1 MAKKPLSGKR
11 VLITDYIW
19 PDLEVEEKVMGGLG
33 AELVIA
39 PDGSEPV
46 LAELAGNS
54 DAIVTCFAPV
64 TENVLRAASGCV
76 TVSRYGV
83 GVDNID
89 VDTATELGMVV
100 AYVPDYCMD
109 EVSDHTISLL
119 LALSR
124 RLLPFNTYAR
134 TEDWGTVPLSLP
146 VMRLR
151 GKTLGLVGMGRIGSE
166 VCRKARVF
174 GMKVLVWDP
183 YLGPDQVE
191 AIGAELVS
199 FESMLSE
206 ADFVS
211 IHVPLNPETRGV
223 IGKNAFEL
231 MKPTSYLINSAR
243 GPVVDESA
251 LTKALEEEKIAGAG
265 LDVMESPH
273 PSKDNPLFSM
283 DNVII
288 TPHVAFFSQESL
300 IELRTRASSAV
311 VDILSGRVPGNIA
324 NPEVFP
330 NTRTK
335 SAEKD

>member
-1 MAKKPLSGKR
+1 MAKKPLSGKK

-19 PDLEVEEKVMGGLG
+19 PDLEVEERVMGSLG

-39 PDGSEPV
+39 PNGSEPV
-46 LAELAGNS
+46 LADLAGAA

-64 TENVLRAASGCV
+64 TGSVLRAASGCV
-76 TVSRYGV
+76 MVSRYGV

-89 VDTATELGMVV
+89 VVTATELGMVV

-124 RLLPFNTYAR
+124 RVLPFNEYAR

-166 VCRKARVF
+166 VCRKAQAF
-174 GMKVLVWDP
+174 GIKVMVWDP
-183 YLGPDQVE
+183 FLSPEKAE
-191 AIGAELVS
+191 AAGAEPVS
-199 FESMLSE
+199 FEAMLSK

-211 IHVPLNPETRGV
+211 IHVPLNPETKGI
-223 IGKNAFEL
+223 IGKNAFDL
-231 MKPTSYLINSAR
+231 MKPSAFIINSAR
-243 GPVVDESA
+243 GPVVDEAA
-251 LTKALEEEKIAGAG
+251 LIRALEEGKIAGAG
-265 LDVMESPH
+265 LDVMESSH
-273 PSKDNPLFSM
+273 PSRDNPLFSM

-300 IELRTRASSAV
+300 IELRTRTSSAV
-311 VDILSGRVPGNIA
+311 VDVLSGRKPGNIA

-330 NTRTK
+330 DTRAK
-335 SAEKD
+335 FA